1 MTRKQYHN
9 QLRELKEDTIRM
21 GNLAKD
27 NVLGATISLKDHDPE
42 LAKKVIEAGSDIDDL
57 YAQIEDTCFA
67 LLALQQPMA
76 RDLRMIGAILKI
88 IIDVE
93 RIGDIAFEI
102 AKITIATLE
111 EDHIKPLVDIP
122 RMAEICSDM
131 LASSME
137 AFNNSDER
145 LAREIAKKD
154 DEVDALFDQVRREL
168 ITYMIEDPQT
178 IRNASHLTF
187 VARYLE
193 RCGDHITNICE
204 SIVYMATGERTDLN

>member
-21 GNLAKD
+21 GNIAKD
-27 NVLGATISLKDHDPE
+27 NILGATISLKEHDPE
-42 LAKKVIEAGSDIDDL
+42 LAKNVIEAGSDIDEL
-57 YAQIEDTCFA
+57 YAQIEDMCFA

-137 AFNNSDER
+137 SFKNSDDR
-145 LAREIAKKD
+145 LAREIAEKD

-178 IRNASHLTF
+178 IKNASHLTF

>member
-9 QLRELKEDTIRM
+9 QLRKLKEDTITM
-21 GNLAKD
+21 GNIAKD

-42 LAKKVIEAGSDIDDL
+42 LAKKVIEAGSDIDEL

-88 IIDVE
+88 NIDVE

-111 EDHIKPLVDIP
+111 ENHIKPLVDIP
-122 RMAEICSDM
+122 RMAEICSEM

-137 AFNNSDER
+137 AFENSDDR
-145 LAREIAKKD
+145 LARKIAKRD
-154 DEVDALFDQVRREL
+154 NEVDALFDQVRREL
-168 ITYMIEDPQT
+168 ITYMIEDPKT
-178 IRNASHLTF
+178 IKNASHLTF

>member
-1 MTRKQYHN
+1 
-9 QLRELKEDTIRM
+9 M
-21 GNLAKD
+21 GNIAKD

-42 LAKKVIEAGSDIDDL
+42 LAKKVIEAGSDIDEL

-88 IIDVE
+88 NIDVE

-111 EDHIKPLVDIP
+111 ENHIKPLVDIP
-122 RMAEICSDM
+122 RMAEICSEM

-137 AFNNSDER
+137 AFENSDDR
-145 LAREIAKKD
+145 LARKIAKRD
-154 DEVDALFDQVRREL
+154 NEVDALFDQVRREL
-168 ITYMIEDPQT
+168 ITYMIEDPKT
-178 IRNASHLTF
+178 IKNASHLTF

>member
-1 MTRKQYHN
+1 MAREQYHN
-9 QLRELKEDTIRM
+9 QLRKLKEDTIRM

-27 NVLGATISLKDHDPE
+27 NVLWATISLKNHDPE
-42 LAKKVIEAGSDIDDL
+42 LAKRVIDAGSEIDEL

-76 RDLRMIGAILKI
+76 RDLRTIGAILKI

-93 RIGDIAFEI
+93 RIGDIALEI
-102 AKITIATLE
+102 ARITIATLE

-122 RMAEICSDM
+122 RMAEICSGM
-131 LASSME
+131 IASSME
-137 AFNNSDER
+137 AFKNADER
-145 LAREIAKKD
+145 LARETAKRD

-168 ITYMIEDPQT
+168 ITYMIEDPKT
-178 IRNASHLTF
+178 IKNASHLTF

-193 RCGDHITNICE
+193 RCGDHVTNICE
-204 SIVYMATGERTDLN
+204 SVVYMVTGERIDLN